1 MVNTKIAQKDVIF
14 AYIHCMHVL
23 CCGLTLIQGI
33 VKILFLIE
41 YPNFNISGAS
51 FEDGMD
57 NAYVSL
63 AWEVRY
69 CSIHFVCSCVCLK

>member
-14 AYIHCMHVL
+14 AYIRCMYVL

-41 YPNFNISGAS
+41 YPNPNVSGVS
-51 FEDGMD
+51 FEDGMG

-69 CSIHFVCSCVCLK
+69 CSIHFLCLCVCFK